1 MRRPRRLTQREERR
15 MRAAELLA
23 ARPQLTMRGLARALG
38 CSVSTAHA
46 DLVAIRAEWA
56 ERRRDL
62 VEQAAAEDLARTD
75 AAIAALWPAVT
86 AGQGWAVD
94 RLVSLLTYRARVLG
108 LEMQRHELD
117 VGELL
122 AGYLARLAQAEVEVE
137 AEDGGRDGAPAA

>member
-1 MRRPRRLTQREERR
+1 MGRVKATKTEQRRLKV
-15 MRAAELLA
+15 AELLA
-23 ARPQLTMRGLARALG
+23 ARPGISERQIARMLG
-38 CSVSTAHA
+38 CSTTTAHR
-46 DLVAIRAEWA
+46 DVRAIRAEWA

-75 AAIAALWPAVT
+75 AAIAAIWPAVT
-86 AGQGWAVD
+86 AGKGWAVD

-122 AGYLARLAQAEVEVE
+122 AGYLARLAQTE

>member
-1 MRRPRRLTQREERR
+1 VGRVKATKTEQRRVRV
-15 MRAAELLA
+15 AELLA
-23 ARPQLTMRGLARALG
+23 ARPGISVRAIARVLG
-38 CSVSTAHA
+38 CSSTTAFK
-46 DLVAIRAEWA
+46 DVRAIRAEWA

-75 AAIAALWPAVT
+75 AAIAAIWPAVT
-86 AGQGWAVD
+86 AGKGWAVD

-108 LEMQRHELD
+108 LETQRHELD

-122 AGYLARLAQAEVEVE
+122 AGYLARLAQAEAEVE